1 MRDTRRK
8 PMRRKETILTIGAVG
23 AIGICTGS
31 LLWPRGEAP
40 VRVRPHEALGQ
51 VLAEEIATRLDGQGR
66 LLILTSEAP
75 PNSPVSIQ
83 TASFR
88 KHCAQVGLAIAGVR
102 TLSRYE
108 QGTHDPQSGVPG
120 PVLQGA
126 IGESEDLD
134 AIVSF
139 SGCPVPSSEAVAEPV
154 SVVPRFFAIS
164 RSADNLE
171 SLFAA
176 GAIELVVLPRF
187 AFPAPDSSRG
197 TTEQNWFDR
206 YYQIITGPDEL
217 PPGPHEMPGPDAL

>member
-1 MRDTRRK
+1 
-8 PMRRKETILTIGAVG
+8 MRRKETILTIGAVG
-23 AIGICTGS
+23 AIGICAGS
-31 LLWPRGEAP
+31 LLWPKREAP

-88 KHCAQVGLAIAGVR
+88 KHCAQVGLDIANVR
-102 TLSRYE
+102 TLSRFE
-108 QGTHDPQSGVPG
+108 QSTHDPQSGVPG
-120 PVLQGA
+120 PVLYGA

-139 SGCPVPSSEAVAEPV
+139 SGCPLPSLEVVADPG
-154 SVVPRFFAIS
+154 SVAPRFFAIS

-171 SLFAA
+171 SLFAV

-187 AFPAPDSSRG
+187 EFPAPNSSRG
-197 TTEQNWFDR
+197 TSTRNWFDR
-206 YYQIITGPDEL
+206 YYQIIDTPGQL
-217 PPGPHEMPGPDAL
+217 PPGSHEMPEPDAP